1 MMGHKNESSN
11 KNGSNESTN
20 FQQTEEQRE
29 LNEQASIGL
38 ALLAFV
44 VTESTKEASK
54 EGNNTNTNQRASYG
68 SSSGSSPT
76 KGNHPMDDMQ
86 AEAAAA
92 NNPSTCHAWWK
103 IDTDTDQT
111 KNDTNHDHNVSSDHL
126 ARLLHVLLLKHHY
139 PTSISTGHASHG
151 HDGTAGRTDMHIEE
165 EQGKATGKT
174 PTQTQAMAMA
184 MSSEI
189 KRSGNET
196 YNNSETHPPPS
207 SQPSSSQ
214 ESDSQRQ
221 GTTIINNNK
230 TRDPTKR
237 GRRNKKKQQ
246 QQSPTTSPT
255 ASLLPPPSL
264 PFQGHVQQ
272 HSLNHSSDGAVG
284 ASASATLSSGL
295 DLDFISP
302 LPTTTEFDVEEDSP
316 AAPDSSHSAS
326 SPSAST
332 IMNGMS
338 EHPPL
343 SMSNMSL
350 SNERTRNWNQISLF
364 LLVLS
369 NDDGTSGSS
378 SKKTSDNDNEAEAE
392 ASQSQ
397 SNTSNGNGN
406 RNQTLLQHTDG
417 GCLVPTITS
426 DGSGRKDGASAPSEP
441 ELPLRILAGHLT
453 IRVLEQMAIY
463 NTEDN
468 DDDDMD
474 MEQAQ
479 STEEEEE
486 RSQSDSGMI
495 KTGNGL
501 SATSLTT
508 IAQALQLMCQDVC
521 DSFSCDDDDDTKN
534 PAGLRTRLCSCLC
547 PSQEQ
552 AATAITVT
560 TTVTTV
566 PPCRMCASLL
576 YSRFGSLLD
585 LIDGVCCLSPENRAL
600 VCQSSRQGNTN
611 NVNININDNANIKS
625 SSSSSSSLVTSL
637 MNVVSK
643 TWSMSSS
650 GAGSAIGPGHH
661 EEDENDT
668 TNTTASIRNR
678 NRIRIVSSSRD
689 IMRQCLATLTSL
701 GHENVVAGTEMIQ
714 ARAIPYYLSLP
725 SPSHHHNRSGVRLV
739 FELLQGLANEYDQ
752 DTKQQQQQ
760 EESKKALYDCII
772 YCLNIL
778 TNCLD
783 LSEDTDEED
792 NHKKED
798 DKTHAQSQVGPRAQQ
813 DLLNAMI
820 CNNFPTMRTRV
831 KTEDTHA
838 TTTTEQPTTTDTEN
852 VNVNVNVNVPAV
864 QWLAK
869 WVTKQTAVFR
879 HSFVP
884 NNNSANATDAAAASA
899 TDASSSIKQESNIKT
914 EHALQVVKTEP
925 TTSTSI
931 DNTAEEEEDVLS
943 HSEEESL
950 VLAGNG
956 FILLT
961 LLMLDKKKKN
971 EKHPKPKQPA
981 SRSVS
986 VSVNDDRVRQMRQ
999 VVLQEISAEAKLGTG
1014 VTGTA
1019 PVPEMTSCPNRQSPQ
1034 SEEGAG
1040 ATGQNTNSPTTATS
1054 SVSTQRHAY
1063 AYAPAFDLVSNTLK
1077 AFLNYYHFSV
1087 GALSVAVVAPVVKL
1101 LAKLEE
1107 LKQIE

>member
-1 MMGHKNESSN
+1 
-11 KNGSNESTN
+11 
-20 FQQTEEQRE
+20 
-29 LNEQASIGL
+29 
-38 ALLAFV
+38 
-44 VTESTKEASK
+44 
-54 EGNNTNTNQRASYG
+54 
-68 SSSGSSPT
+68 
-76 KGNHPMDDMQ
+76 
-86 AEAAAA
+86 
-92 NNPSTCHAWWK
+92 
-103 IDTDTDQT
+103 
-111 KNDTNHDHNVSSDHL
+111 
-126 ARLLHVLLLKHHY
+126 
-139 PTSISTGHASHG
+139 
-151 HDGTAGRTDMHIEE
+151 
-165 EQGKATGKT
+165 
-174 PTQTQAMAMA
+174 
-184 MSSEI
+184 
-189 KRSGNET
+189 
-196 YNNSETHPPPS
+196 
-207 SQPSSSQ
+207 
-214 ESDSQRQ
+214 
-221 GTTIINNNK
+221 
-230 TRDPTKR
+230 
-237 GRRNKKKQQ
+237 
-246 QQSPTTSPT
+246 
-255 ASLLPPPSL
+255 
-264 PFQGHVQQ
+264 
-272 HSLNHSSDGAVG
+272 
-284 ASASATLSSGL
+284 
-295 DLDFISP
+295 
-302 LPTTTEFDVEEDSP
+302 
-316 AAPDSSHSAS
+316 
-326 SPSAST
+326 
-332 IMNGMS
+332 
-338 EHPPL
+338 
-343 SMSNMSL
+343 
-350 SNERTRNWNQISLF
+350 
-364 LLVLS
+364 
-369 NDDGTSGSS
+369 
-378 SKKTSDNDNEAEAE
+378 
-392 ASQSQ
+392 
-397 SNTSNGNGN
+397 
-406 RNQTLLQHTDG
+406 
-417 GCLVPTITS
+417 
-426 DGSGRKDGASAPSEP
+426 
-441 ELPLRILAGHLT
+441 
-453 IRVLEQMAIY
+453 
-463 NTEDN
+463 
-468 DDDDMD
+468 
-474 MEQAQ
+474 
-479 STEEEEE
+479 
-486 RSQSDSGMI
+486 
-495 KTGNGL
+495 
-501 SATSLTT
+501 
-508 IAQALQLMCQDVC
+508 
-521 DSFSCDDDDDTKN
+521 
-534 PAGLRTRLCSCLC
+534 
-547 PSQEQ
+547 
-552 AATAITVT
+552 
-560 TTVTTV
+560 
-566 PPCRMCASLL
+566 
-576 YSRFGSLLD
+576 
-585 LIDGVCCLSPENRAL
+585 

-661 EEDENDT
+661 EEDENET
-668 TNTTASIRNR
+668 TNTTASIR

-813 DLLNAMI
+813 DLLNAASLVYGSS
-820 CNNFPTMRTRV
+820 RSLLSRV

-838 TTTTEQPTTTDTEN
+838 TITTEEGGIALTSSNDHNDRAQPTSTE
-852 VNVNVNVNVPAV
+852 NVNVNVPAV

>member
-1 MMGHKNESSN
+1 
-11 KNGSNESTN
+11 
-20 FQQTEEQRE
+20 
-29 LNEQASIGL
+29 
-38 ALLAFV
+38 
-44 VTESTKEASK
+44 
-54 EGNNTNTNQRASYG
+54 
-68 SSSGSSPT
+68 
-76 KGNHPMDDMQ
+76 
-86 AEAAAA
+86 
-92 NNPSTCHAWWK
+92 
-103 IDTDTDQT
+103 
-111 KNDTNHDHNVSSDHL
+111 
-126 ARLLHVLLLKHHY
+126 
-139 PTSISTGHASHG
+139 
-151 HDGTAGRTDMHIEE
+151 
-165 EQGKATGKT
+165 
-174 PTQTQAMAMA
+174 
-184 MSSEI
+184 
-189 KRSGNET
+189 
-196 YNNSETHPPPS
+196 
-207 SQPSSSQ
+207 
-214 ESDSQRQ
+214 
-221 GTTIINNNK
+221 
-230 TRDPTKR
+230 
-237 GRRNKKKQQ
+237 
-246 QQSPTTSPT
+246 
-255 ASLLPPPSL
+255 
-264 PFQGHVQQ
+264 
-272 HSLNHSSDGAVG
+272 
-284 ASASATLSSGL
+284 
-295 DLDFISP
+295 
-302 LPTTTEFDVEEDSP
+302 
-316 AAPDSSHSAS
+316 
-326 SPSAST
+326 
-332 IMNGMS
+332 
-338 EHPPL
+338 
-343 SMSNMSL
+343 
-350 SNERTRNWNQISLF
+350 
-364 LLVLS
+364 
-369 NDDGTSGSS
+369 
-378 SKKTSDNDNEAEAE
+378 
-392 ASQSQ
+392 
-397 SNTSNGNGN
+397 
-406 RNQTLLQHTDG
+406 
-417 GCLVPTITS
+417 
-426 DGSGRKDGASAPSEP
+426 
-441 ELPLRILAGHLT
+441 
-453 IRVLEQMAIY
+453 
-463 NTEDN
+463 
-468 DDDDMD
+468 
-474 MEQAQ
+474 
-479 STEEEEE
+479 
-486 RSQSDSGMI
+486 
-495 KTGNGL
+495 
-501 SATSLTT
+501 
-508 IAQALQLMCQDVC
+508 
-521 DSFSCDDDDDTKN
+521 
-534 PAGLRTRLCSCLC
+534 
-547 PSQEQ
+547 
-552 AATAITVT
+552 
-560 TTVTTV
+560 
-566 PPCRMCASLL
+566 
-576 YSRFGSLLD
+576 
-585 LIDGVCCLSPENRAL
+585 
-600 VCQSSRQGNTN
+600 
-611 NVNININDNANIKS
+611 
-625 SSSSSSSLVTSL
+625 
-637 MNVVSK
+637 
-643 TWSMSSS
+643 
-650 GAGSAIGPGHH
+650 
-661 EEDENDT
+661 
-668 TNTTASIRNR
+668 
-678 NRIRIVSSSRD
+678 
-689 IMRQCLATLTSL
+689 
-701 GHENVVAGTEMIQ
+701 
-714 ARAIPYYLSLP
+714 
-725 SPSHHHNRSGVRLV
+725 
-739 FELLQGLANEYDQ
+739 LLQGLANEYDQ

-852 VNVNVNVNVPAV
+852 VNVNVNVPAV

-884 NNNSANATDAAAASA
+884 NNNNSANATDAAAASA